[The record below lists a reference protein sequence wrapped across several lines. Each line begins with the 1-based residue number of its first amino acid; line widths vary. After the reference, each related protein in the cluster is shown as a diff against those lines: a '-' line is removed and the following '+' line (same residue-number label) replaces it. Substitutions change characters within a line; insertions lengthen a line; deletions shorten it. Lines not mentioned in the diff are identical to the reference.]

1 MEINKAEG
9 LASSQASEN
18 NRDVQGDIQTATEL
32 YGEQLKALTRV
43 IARIRESLDLETI
56 FKTTGTE
63 LRQLLYCDRVAV
75 LRFYP
80 QLNWQCEFV
89 SEDVGGM
96 WMSALHEQVQDHC
109 FGEKFASQYE
119 QGKIKVISDIYQNNL
134 SDCYIKLLE
143 RFQVRACVMAP
154 MLRGEQLWGLLC
166 IHQCSSAREWISPEI
181 EFVKQIAEHLGV
193 ALQHTDLL
201 AQARSQIEQQKALAG
216 VIARIRESLDL
227 QTIFKNTATEVRQL
241 LKADRVGVFRFYP
254 ELDWVGEFVSEDV
267 ASEWDSAMKARIHDH
282 CFGNQFAPAYQNGKI
297 NVMPDIYAS
306 SATECHIEILEKFQ
320 VRANVVAPLLK
331 GKQLWGLLCIHQCS
345 APRYW
350 ETSEIEFV
358 QQIAGQL
365 SVAIQQAEYLN
376 QVEIQATE
384 LAKAAERD
392 RAAERQKSLAKTI
405 EKIRQSLDLKT
416 IFETAA
422 VEIRQIIEA
431 DRAVIYRFNPDWSG
445 EFVVE
450 SMVSNW
456 VSLVEQQWQ
465 QPEVHKNISE
475 CSIKYLAKAPITDTY
490 LKDTQGGSFTRGEI
504 FRACDDIYAAGFS
517 DCYIKVLESYQARAY
532 VIIAIYHGQKLW
544 GLLAVYQNSAP
555 RHWQDNEVYLLTQI
569 GTQLGVALQQVEY
582 FQQVEAQA
590 AQLEK
595 AAERQ
600 RALATTVDKIRQ
612 SLDIDSIFQATT
624 QEVRRL
630 LNVERVAIYR
640 FYGDWSGEF
649 VADSLA
655 DGWTPLVKTQ
665 PTIEKTFIEAAS
677 SGRYPRN
684 ETFVPI
690 LQGEKLWGLL
700 VAYQSSQPRYWE
712 QEEVNLLA
720 QVGVQLGVALQQAET
735 LKQVQAQAQRLSRST
750 EREKA
755 LATTVEKIRQS
766 LDLQT
771 IFATTTQE
779 VRSLLEVER
788 VAIYCF
794 GTGAGGDFL
803 AESVA
808 DEWMPLVNNPFLI
821 KYDLIQLT
829 KGRLSAHNRSVA
841 VHDIY
846 QEGYSE
852 YQLAFLEQ
860 IQARAYTIVP
870 IFQGDKLWGLL
881 AAYQNTKPRQW
892 LEDEV
897 SLLAQIGLQLGVALQ
912 QAELLEQT
920 RLQKEKLNQALFE
933 LQHTQTQLIQGEK
946 MAGLGQ
952 LVAGIAH
959 EINNP
964 INFIY
969 GNLSHVS
976 EYTEHLLR
984 TLSLYQQKF
993 PEPGVE
999 IQQQAKNIDLD
1010 FITEDLPKTLNSME
1024 SGAERI
1030 LQLIESLRSFSR
1042 LDHAQMKPVDIHE
1055 GIDSTLLILQHRLKF
1070 KPDVQ
1075 AIEVIKKYGDL
1086 PLVECYPAQLNQV
1099 FMNLL
1104 GNAIDAIETEC
1115 KENYSAPN
1123 DRKYYRPQIV
1133 IHTQVLQSEKILICI
1148 NDNGCGVLESVR
1160 SRVFDPFF
1168 TTKELGKGTG
1178 LGLSISYQI
1187 IVEKHGGKIECF
1199 SEAGKGAEFWIEIPI
1214 KYSGNKEY

>member
-1 MEINKAEG
+1 MEINQAEA
-9 LASSQASEN
+9 LASSQTDEN
-18 NRDVQGDIQTATEL
+18 SRVVQDFQTATES

-56 FKTTGTE
+56 FKTTVTE

-80 QLNWQCEFV
+80 ELNWQSEFV

-96 WMSALHEQVQDHC
+96 WISALNKQVEDHC
-109 FGEKFASQYE
+109 FGEKFASMYE
-119 QGKIKVISDIYQNNL
+119 QGKIKVISDINQNNL
-134 SDCYIKLLE
+134 SDCYIQLLE
-143 RFQVRACVMAP
+143 RFQVRACIIAP

-166 IHQCSSAREWISPEI
+166 IHQCSSVREWLSGEI
-181 EFVKQIAEHLGV
+181 EFVKQVAGHLAV
-193 ALQHTDLL
+193 ALQHTNLL
-201 AQARSQIEQQKALAG
+201 AQAQWQIEQQKALAS

-227 QTIFKNTATEVRQL
+227 EIIFKNTATEVRQL
-241 LKADRVGVFRFYP
+241 LKADRVGIFRLYP
-254 ELDWVGEFVSEDV
+254 ELNWEGEFVSEDV
-267 ASEWDSAMKARIHDH
+267 APEWNSAMKARIHDH
-282 CFGNQFAPAYQNGKI
+282 CFGEQFAPKYQSGKI
-297 NVMPDIYAS
+297 NVMSDIYAS
-306 SATECHIEILEKFQ
+306 GTTDCYIEILEKFQ

-365 SVAIQQAEYLN
+365 SVAIQQAEYLH
-376 QVEIQATE
+376 QVQIQATE

-392 RAAERQKSLAKTI
+392 RAAERQKTLAKTI

-416 IFETAA
+416 IFETTA
-422 VEIRQIIEA
+422 VEIREILEA
-431 DRAVIYRFNPDWSG
+431 DRAVIYRFNSDWSG

-450 SMVSNW
+450 SMASNW
-456 VSLVEQQWQ
+456 VSLVELQWQ
-465 QPEVHKNISE
+465 QPEIYKNISE
-475 CSIKYLAKAPITDTY
+475 CSIKKLSTPITDTY
-490 LKDTQGGSFTRGEI
+490 LKDTQGGSFTRGDMV
-504 FRACDDIYAAGFS
+504 RVCNDIHGAGFS
-517 DCYIKVLESYQARAY
+517 DCYLKVLESYQAKAY
-532 VIIAIYHGQKLW
+532 AIIAIYHGQKLW
-544 GLLAVYQNSAP
+544 GLLAVFQNSAP
-555 RHWQDNEVYLLTQI
+555 RQWQDDEIYLLTQI
-569 GTQLGVALQQVEY
+569 GTQLGAALQQVEY
-582 FQQVEAQA
+582 FRQVEAQA

-612 SLDIDSIFQATT
+612 SLDIDGIFQATT

-640 FYGDWSGEF
+640 FYCDWSGEF
-649 VADSLA
+649 VADSLV
-655 DGWTPLVKTQ
+655 DGWTPIAKTQ
-665 PTIEKTFIEAAS
+665 PTIEKAFIEAAIA
-677 SGRYPRN
+677 GRYPRN

-700 VAYQSSQPRYWE
+700 VAYQSSQARYWE

-735 LKQVQAQAQRLSRST
+735 LKQVQTQAAQLARAA

-755 LATTVEKIRQS
+755 LAMTVEKIRQS
-766 LDLQT
+766 LDLST

-779 VRSLLEVER
+779 VRSLLQVER

-794 GTGAGGDFL
+794 GTDTGGDFV

-808 DEWMPLVNNPFLI
+808 EEWMPLVGNPFLL
-821 KYDLIQLT
+821 KYDLVQIT
-829 KGRLSAHNRSVA
+829 KGGLSVHNRSVA

-881 AAYQNTKPRQW
+881 TAYQNTKPRQW
-892 LEDEV
+892 LEDEI
-897 SLLAQIGLQLGVALQ
+897 SLLGQIGLQLGVALQ

-920 RLQKEKLNQALFE
+920 RLQKEKLNEALKE

-976 EYTEHLLR
+976 EYTEHLLS
-984 TLSLYQQKF
+984 TLNLYQEKF

-999 IQQQAKNIDLD
+999 IEKQAKSIDLD
-1010 FITEDLPKTLNSME
+1010 FITEDLPKTLDSME

-1030 LQLIESLRSFSR
+1030 LKLVESLRSFSR
-1042 LDHAQMKPVDIHE
+1042 LDHAEMKPVDVHE
-1055 GIDSTLLILQHRLKF
+1055 GIDSALLILQHRLKL
-1070 KPDVQ
+1070 KPDCP
-1075 AIEVIKKYGDL
+1075 AIEVIRKYGNL
-1086 PLVECYPAQLNQV
+1086 PDVECYAAQLNQV

-1115 KENYSAPN
+1115 KENYSGN
-1123 DRKYYRPQIV
+1123 DTKHYRPHIV
-1133 IHTQVLQSEKILICI
+1133 IQTQVLQRGKILICI
-1148 NDNGCGVLESVR
+1148 NDNGCGVSKEMR

-1168 TTKELGKGTG
+1168 TTKDLGKGTG

-1199 SEAGKGAEFWIEIPI
+1199 SEPGKGTEFWIEIPI
-1214 KYSGNKEY
+1214 NHSETKE